1 MPLTR
6 LPDLTF
12 HTQRYYMTTGFYE
25 GKKVIIYVASCKE
38 QGCTSSLR
46 HISREGR
53 DRLVWKH
60 RQEFFL
66 IDRHEVLGR
75 VFEGQELIDEMG
87 RLANK
92 HTHDFYHYLAEVD
105 KYLVEVADVK
115 HDTCNEPEKS
125 WTVYYQVGF
134 SAKDAADRVLS
145 RTMAYQP

>member
-1 MPLTR
+1 MTLHQ

-12 HTQRYYMTTGFYE
+12 HTQRYYMTTGAVNGE
-25 GKKVIIYVASCKE
+25 KMIIYVASCKE
-38 QGCTSSLR
+38 QGCNSSLR
-46 HISREGR
+46 HLTRHGR
-53 DRLVWKH
+53 DRLVWEH
-60 RQEFFL
+60 RREQIL
-66 IDRHEVLGR
+66 TNRVEVLGQL
-75 VFEGQELIDEMG
+75 FDDQELIDEMG

-92 HTHDFYHYLAEVD
+92 HTHDFYNYLAEVD
-105 KYLVEVADVK
+105 KYMVEVADVK